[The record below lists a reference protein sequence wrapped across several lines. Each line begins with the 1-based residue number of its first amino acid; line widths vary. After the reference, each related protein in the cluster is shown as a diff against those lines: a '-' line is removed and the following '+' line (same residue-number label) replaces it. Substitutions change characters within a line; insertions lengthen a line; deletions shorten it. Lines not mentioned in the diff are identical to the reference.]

1 MDIRTPI
8 GLMFT
13 VFGVMMTIVGFL
25 PINDTQKSMNIN
37 INLWWGILMLV
48 FGVFMLALAKMA
60 AAKKK

>member
-48 FGVFMLALAKMA
+48 FGVFMLVLAKRA

>member
-37 INLWWGILMLV
+37 INLWWGILMLA
-48 FGVFMLALAKMA
+48 FGVFMLVLAKRA